1 MSGNGKKNGNSLV
14 RLEEISKIYQMGEVE
29 VPALRRVDLTVS
41 EGEFVALV
49 GSSGSG
55 KTTLLNVIGCLDA
68 PTAGKYYLRGVDTTT
83 MGDRRISRLRGEGIG
98 FVFQNYSLLNRF
110 SALHNVEL
118 PRYYRTRRG
127 DRKRAMELLTLVGLA
142 DRARHRPTELSGG
155 QQQRV
160 AVARA
165 LMNDP
170 FLLLADEPTGNL
182 DSTSGQA
189 LMDLLQSLNE
199 ERGLTIVMVTHDAEI
214 SARAKRV
221 VHIHDGIIV
230 NDEARN

>member
-1 MSGNGKKNGNSLV
+1 MPTGNDRNGQTLV
-14 RLEEISKIYQMGEVE
+14 HLEGVSKVYRMGEVD
-29 VPALRRVDLTVS
+29 VPALRHVDLTVQ
-41 EGEFVALV
+41 EGEFTALV
-49 GSSGSG
+49 GASGSG
-55 KTTLLNVIGCLDA
+55 KTTLLNIIGCLDQ
-68 PTAGKYYLRGVDTTT
+68 PTTGRYWLRGTETTS
-83 MGDRRISRLRGEGIG
+83 MSDRQISRLRGEGIG

-118 PRYYRTRRG
+118 PRYYRAGRG
-127 DRKRAMELLTLVGLA
+127 DRKRALELLDLVGLG
-142 DRARHRPTELSGG
+142 DRVKHRPTEMSGG

-182 DSTSGQA
+182 DSASGQA

-199 ERGLTIVMVTHDAEI
+199 ERGLTIIMVSHDAEI

-221 VHIHDGIIV
+221 VHLHDGVIV
-230 NDEARN
+230 DDTAN